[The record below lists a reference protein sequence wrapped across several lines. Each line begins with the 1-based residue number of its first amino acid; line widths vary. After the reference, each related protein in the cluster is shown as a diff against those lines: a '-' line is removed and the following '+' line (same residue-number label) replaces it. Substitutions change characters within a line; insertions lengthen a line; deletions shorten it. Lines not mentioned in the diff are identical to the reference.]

1 MSVFELRVAITTDE
15 FNHLIAFYRD
25 GLGLDPGEMW
35 TDNGRGQ
42 LFNAGRGVIE
52 VLDTTHSKSV
62 DEIEVGRHVTGHI
75 RFAFEVPDV
84 YVAVKNAVNYG
95 ATLVNEPVLTP
106 WNDLNARIESP
117 DGIQITLFQTQST
130 NNESS

>member
-15 FNHLIAFYRD
+15 FNHLITFYRD

-35 TDNGRGQ
+35 TDNGHGQ
-42 LFNAGRGVIE
+42 LFHAGRGVIE
-52 VLDTTHSKSV
+52 VLDTTHAKSV
-62 DEIEVGRHVTGHI
+62 DEIEVGKHITGQI

-84 YVAVKNAVNYG
+84 HIAVKNALKYG
-95 ATLVNEPVLTP
+95 ATLISEPVLTP

-117 DGIQITLFQTQST
+117 DGIQITLFQTQSS
-130 NNESS
+130 NSENS